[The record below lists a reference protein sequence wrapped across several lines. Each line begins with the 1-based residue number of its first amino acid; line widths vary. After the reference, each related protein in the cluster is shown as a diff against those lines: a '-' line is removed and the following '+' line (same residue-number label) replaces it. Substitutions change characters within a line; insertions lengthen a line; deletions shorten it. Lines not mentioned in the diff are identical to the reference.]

1 MVAKFSAEPAIQD
14 LRNHPIEVVV
24 ALRKLLAS
32 GANVT
37 PDPKRPGFYEV
48 ESGSVV
54 YYVYESCPS
63 GKILLLATW
72 PSEHALAEAEA
83 LQAV

>member
-1 MVAKFSAEPAIQD
+1 MNVVYTTGPAIQD
-14 LRNHPIEVVV
+14 LRNHPQEVVL
-24 ALRKLLAS
+24 ALRQLLAS
-32 GANVT
+32 GAKVT

-54 YYVYESCPS
+54 YYIYETMPS

-72 PSEHALAEAEA
+72 PTENALEET

>member
-1 MVAKFSAEPAIQD
+1 MVAKFSATPAIQD
-14 LRNHPIEVVV
+14 LRNHPIEVVM
-24 ALRKLLAS
+24 ALRKLLAG

-37 PDPKRPGFYEV
+37 PDPKRPGFYEI

-54 YYVYESCPS
+54 YYVYEAVPS

-72 PSEHALAEAEA
+72 PSENTLAEVLET
-83 LQAV
+83 V